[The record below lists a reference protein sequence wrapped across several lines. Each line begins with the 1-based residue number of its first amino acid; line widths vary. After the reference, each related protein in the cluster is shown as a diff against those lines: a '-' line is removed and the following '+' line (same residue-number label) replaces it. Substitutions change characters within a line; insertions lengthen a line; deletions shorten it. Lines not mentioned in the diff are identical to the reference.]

1 MKKNAAY
8 RDMDM
13 CSGSLFPKI
22 LVFALPVMLSNV
34 LQIVYNA
41 ADGIVVGKFEG
52 DLAFAAVSS
61 NGALINLIT
70 SLVMGLAVGAN
81 SVAACL
87 YGAGDKDGVHRAVH
101 TSMLLSVIGGILIGV
116 FGYIFC
122 EPLLRLMQTPENLLP
137 LSEIYMKVTFVGL
150 PAVAVLN
157 FGSAILRAVGDTSH
171 PMIYL
176 IISGLLNVV
185 LNIFFVGAMH
195 MGVAGVAVATI
206 ISQTVAAFLTVR
218 RLMRAGDCFKLSLHD
233 LKIHKNELIRIV
245 RIGIP
250 AGIQSSAFSLSN
262 VFIQS
267 SINTLG
273 DAAVAGGSAASNI
286 NNFIYMAQNAFYH
299 ASISFCAQN
308 FGAQKPKRVLRSL
321 LYCTLSVTVVG
332 LSVGIV
338 AYIFGRDLLHIFV
351 TEELSIAYGRE
362 IMQITTIWYFLCGVM
377 EVGSG
382 ALRGINRSM
391 ISTIGSLV
399 GSCLMRIVWIMTI
412 FAAHRTLFVLYISY
426 PVSWLLTAAFHY
438 TVFFVCFRKLSRST
452 APTAVP
458 DAE

>member
-22 LVFALPVMLSNV
+22 LLFALPVMLSNV

-185 LNIFFVGAMH
+185 LNIFFVGAVH

-206 ISQTVAAFLTVR
+206 ISQMVAAFLTVR
-218 RLMRAGDCFKLSLHD
+218 RLMRAGDCFKLSLRD
-233 LKIHKNELIRIV
+233 LKIHKNELIRIA

-351 TEELSIAYGRE
+351 TEEISVAYGRE

-438 TVFFVCFRKLSRST
+438 TVFFVCFRKLSRSA

>member
-61 NGALINLIT
+61 NGSLINLIT

-81 SVAACL
+81 SVCACL

-101 TSMLLSVIGGILIGV
+101 TSMLLSVIGGVIIGA
-116 FGYIFC
+116 FGYVFC

-176 IISGLLNVV
+176 ILSGLLNVF
-185 LNIFFVGAMH
+185 LNVIFVGAVH

-206 ISQTVAAFLTVR
+206 ISQVFAAFLTVR
-218 RLMRAGDCFKLSLHD
+218 RLMHAADCFKLSLRD
-233 LKIHKNELIRIV
+233 LKIHKNELARIV

-267 SINTLG
+267 SINSLG
-273 DAAVAGGSAASNI
+273 DAAVAGGSAAANI

-308 FGAQKPKRVLRSL
+308 YGAGKPKRILRSL

-332 LSVGIV
+332 LSVGV
-338 AYIFGRDLLHIFV
+338 LAYVFGRDLLHIFV

-391 ISTIGSLV
+391 ISTVGSLV
-399 GSCLMRIVWIMTI
+399 GSCLMRIVWIMTV
-412 FAAHRTLFVLYISY
+412 FAANRTLFVLYISY

-438 TVFFVCFRKLSRST
+438 TVFFVCFRKLSRSV
-452 APTAVP
+452 APIP
-458 DAE
+458 DADQ

>member
-22 LVFALPVMLSNV
+22 LIFALPVMLSNV

-52 DLAFAAVSS
+52 DLAFSAVSS

-185 LNIFFVGAMH
+185 LNIFFVGAVH

-218 RLMRAGDCFKLSLHD
+218 RLMRAGDCFKLSLRD

-438 TVFFVCFRKLSRST
+438 TVFFVCFRKLSRSV
-452 APTAVP
+452 APTTVP